1 MTLPFEVGSSPYSI
15 TGWGEESQPHPP
27 PVSSGKTV
35 VGVRAVCTLSPS
47 YLSCHRGGQQAVLK
61 IGCLHTWGSQ
71 PCGRGRHCR
80 AGPPGSKAVPPPRE
94 VTCRLSLILQVR
106 KLRPREGVGS
116 QVPCEWSPHCRSP
129 RGLLCTQCVLVSE

>member
-15 TGWGEESQPHPP
+15 TGWGEESQPHPL

-61 IGCLHTWGSQ
+61 IGCLQYLGL
-71 PCGRGRHCR
+71 P
-80 AGPPGSKAVPPPRE
+80 AVWPRE
-94 VTCRLSLILQVR
+94 ALQGWAPW
-106 KLRPREGVGS
+106 LQGCAASE
-116 QVPCEWSPHCRSP
+116 RSDMQIESHFAGEETEAP
-129 RGLLCTQCVLVSE
+129 RGGGEPGPL